1 MINKLDSISIKQ
13 YSWEELNEMRIGK
26 WVLFQEL
33 LCERDYSLPQDWL
46 NRFSHWC
53 RDNGSYIT
61 YDLIRST
68 TVWAYPDKALF
79 GGMPVFA
86 CSDVQVAYY
95 DFIGKD
101 EDKTS

>member
-1 MINKLDSISIKQ
+1 MTNKLDSISIKQ
-13 YSWEELNEMRIGK
+13 YSWQELHEMRIGK

-61 YDLIRST
+61 YDLICST

-79 GGMPVFA
+79 GGMPVFV
-86 CSDVQVAYY
+86 CSDVQAAYD
-95 DFIGKD
+95 DFTLIN
-101 EDKTS
+101 E